1 MNLTY
6 VLLLFWFLAWERQ
19 KNISLPAV
27 GEKGKT
33 LLVSD
38 CCTEC
43 NNLKERKPMTT
54 VIKGGT
60 VVTASDTFPADV
72 LIDGEQIVAL
82 GTGLSGDTVIDA
94 SGAYVIPGG
103 IDVHTH
109 LDMPF
114 GGTTSSDDFFTGHR
128 AAAFGG
134 TTMHIDFAIQPKG
147 ATLRETLD
155 IWHAKANGKAAIDY
169 GFHVAIT
176 DLPDSVLEEMPRCVE
191 YGATSMKLFMAYK
204 GVLQVDDTT
213 LFRAMQQAAA
223 NDLLIMVH
231 AENGD
236 AIDVL
241 IKEAL
246 AAGELAPKYHA
257 LTRPPQLEA
266 EATGRAIRLAEV
278 AGANLYVVHVTNAG
292 AAEQIGMARA
302 RGSLNI
308 HGETCTQYFFFT
320 KDDLAREGFEGAKW
334 VCSPPFREQSDQVAL
349 WQAVADNTLQAI
361 STDHCP
367 FWYEGGVDGRTPGK
381 ELGQASFAAIP
392 NGCPGIEERLMVL
405 YTEGV
410 RTGKISLN
418 RWVELC
424 CTNPA
429 KLFGCYPQKGVIAP
443 GADADIVVWDP
454 STTRTIT
461 AATNHQR
468 TDYSLYEGWQIT
480 GAPRTVLSR
489 GRVLVDGDTWHGEQ
503 GAGRFV
509 HRRPF
514 GK

>member
-1 MNLTY
+1 
-6 VLLLFWFLAWERQ
+6 
-19 KNISLPAV
+19 
-27 GEKGKT
+27 
-33 LLVSD
+33 
-38 CCTEC
+38 
-43 NNLKERKPMTT
+43 MTT
-54 VIKGGT
+54 VIKGGA

-72 LIDGEQIVAL
+72 LIDGEKVIAV
-82 GTGLSGDTVIDA
+82 GTGLSGDTTIDA

-114 GGTTSSDDFFTGHR
+114 GGTTSSDDFFTGHK

-134 TTMHIDFAIQPKG
+134 TTMHIDFAIQPRG

-155 IWHAKANGKAAIDY
+155 IWQGKAEGKAAIDY

-176 DLPDSVLEEMPRCVE
+176 DLPDSVLAEMPKCIE

-204 GVLQVDDTT
+204 GALQVDDTT

-223 NDLLIMVH
+223 HDLLIMVH

-241 IKEAL
+241 INDAV
-246 AAGELAPKYHA
+246 AAGNLTPKYHA
-257 LTRPPQLEA
+257 LTRPPELEA
-266 EATGRAIRLAEV
+266 EATGRAVRLAEV
-278 AGANLYVVHVTNAG
+278 AGANLYVVHLTNAG
-292 AAEQIGMARA
+292 ALEAVRLARA
-302 RGSLNI
+302 RGRLNI
-308 HGETCTQYFFFT
+308 HAETCTQYFFFT

-334 VCSPPFREQSDQVAL
+334 VCSPPFREPSDQVAL
-349 WQAVADNTLQAI
+349 WQGVADNSLQVV

-367 FWYEGGVDGRTPGK
+367 FWFQGGTGGNPAGK
-381 ELGQASFAAIP
+381 ELGRNSFAAIP
-392 NGCPGIEERLMVL
+392 NGCPGIEERMMIM
-405 YTEGV
+405 YSYGV
-410 RTGKISLN
+410 RAGKISLN

-443 GADADIVVWDP
+443 GSDADLVVWDP
-454 STTRTIT
+454 QAKRMIS
-461 AATNHQR
+461 AAANHQR
-468 TDYSLYEGWQIT
+468 TDYTLYEGWDVT

-489 GRVLVDGDTWHGEQ
+489 GRVLVDGDTWKGEQ

-509 HRRPF
+509 HRRAF

>member
-1 MNLTY
+1 M
-6 VLLLFWFLAWERQ
+6 
-19 KNISLPAV
+19 S
-27 GEKGKT
+27 T
-33 LLVSD
+33 L
-38 CCTEC
+38 
-43 NNLKERKPMTT
+43 
-54 VIKGGT
+54 IKGGT
-60 VVTASDTFPADV
+60 VVTASDTYQADV
-72 LIDGEQIVAL
+72 LVEGETIAAV
-82 GTGLSGDTVIDA
+82 GRGLSGDSVIDA
-94 SGAYVIPGG
+94 SGLYVIPGG

-114 GGTTSSDDFFTGHR
+114 GGTVSSDDFFTGHR

-155 IWHAKANGKAAIDY
+155 IWQGKARGKAAIDY

-176 DLPDSVLEEMPRCVE
+176 DLPDSILAEMPSCVE
-191 YGATSMKLFMAYK
+191 YGAPSMKLFMAYK
-204 GVLQVDDTT
+204 GALQVDDTT

-236 AIDVL
+236 AIDIL
-241 IKEAL
+241 IKEAV
-246 AAGELAPKYHA
+246 AAGNLAPKYHA
-257 LTRPPQLEA
+257 LTRPPALEA

-278 AGANLYVVHVTNAG
+278 AGCALYVVHLTNSG
-292 AAEQIGMARA
+292 ALEEVRLAHA
-302 RGSLNI
+302 RGSSKI
-308 HGETCTQYFFFT
+308 HAETCTQYFFFT

-334 VCSPPFREQSDQVAL
+334 VCSPPFREVSDQAAL
-349 WQAVADNTLQAI
+349 WRGVADGSLEVV

-367 FWYEGGVDGRTPGK
+367 FWFEGGRDGRRPGK
-381 ELGQASFAAIP
+381 ELGRDSFAAIP

-405 YTEGV
+405 YSQGV
-410 RTGKISLN
+410 RTGRISLN

-429 KLFGCYPQKGVIAP
+429 RLFGCYPQKGLIAP
-443 GADADIVVWDP
+443 GADADIVLWDP
-454 STTRTIT
+454 AATRTIG
-461 AATNHQR
+461 ATSLHHQ
-468 TDYSLYEGWQIT
+468 TDYTLYEGWEVT
-480 GAPRTVLSR
+480 GLPRVVMAR
-489 GRVLVDGDTWHGEQ
+489 GRVLVEGDAWKGEQ

-509 HRRPF
+509 HRRAF